1 MSDNQTGALTHSR
14 VLKIAFPIVLSNA
27 TVPILGA
34 VDTGVVGQLGQ
45 AAPIGAVGIGAVILG
60 AIYWLFGFLRMGT
73 TGMAAQA
80 HGAGDRAEVVALL
93 MRALMIGFAA
103 GVGIILLQLP
113 LFWAAFQASPASPE
127 VEGMAREYMRIRVW
141 SAPAAVALYGVNGW
155 LIAQERTRAVLVL
168 QLWMNGLNIG
178 LDLWFVLGLGWGV
191 GGVAFATFLAEWSG
205 LALGLWLCRPA
216 FVGRMWRNWA
226 VVFDVARLK
235 AMTLVNTD
243 ILIRSVFLQIIFIS
257 FLFFGADFGDV
268 PLAANQILLQFL
280 EITAYALDGFAF
292 AAEAIVGQ
300 ALGARNRAALRRGA
314 LLTSFWGLI
323 CVIGLSLM
331 FWIYGG
337 RIIDVMTT
345 APDVRSEARQY
356 LVYMIASP
364 IVGIAAWMFDGIFIG
379 ATRSRDMRN
388 MMVVS
393 FIVYA
398 VSIAVLVP
406 LFGNHGLW
414 VSLLVSFVARGVTLA
429 LKYPGLEAQAGK

>member
-1 MSDNQTGALTHSR
+1 MSDTQTGALTHSR

-60 AIYWLFGFLRMGT
+60 AIYWMFGFLRMGT

-103 GVGIILLQLP
+103 GIGVILLQLP
-113 LFWAAFQASPASPE
+113 LFWMAFQASPASPE
-127 VEGMAREYMRIRVW
+127 VESMAREYMRIRVW

-216 FVGRMWRNWA
+216 FIGRMWRNWA

-235 AMTLVNTD
+235 AMTVVNTD

-314 LLTSFWGLI
+314 ILTSSWGLI
-323 CVIGLSLM
+323 CVTGLSLV

-345 APDVRSEARQY
+345 APDVRNEARHY
-356 LVYMIASP
+356 MVYMIASP
-364 IVGIAAWMFDGIFIG
+364 IIGVAAWMFDGIFIG

-388 MMVVS
+388 MMIVS

-414 VSLLVSFVARGVTLA
+414 LSLLISFVA
-429 LKYPGLEAQAGK
+429 